1 MDQIINQIIEW
12 LGQTHGSR
20 DTYGW
25 IYVLGIG
32 MSIWGSIKA
41 KEYVAQRKAL
51 HAAKAESSKEKK
63 LSASLYTKESGTDV
77 LYTATLSSNNNKFLI
92 RVVKQSFGSS
102 EPVVEEAVSSM
113 EEAASFL
120 RANTKF
126 ILADFK

>member
-25 IYVLGIG
+25 VYVLGIG

-51 HAAKAESSKEKK
+51 HAAKAESSKEKE